1 MREQFEERLKGL
13 KAEFEAGQKMMAD
26 MEMKRSSLES
36 TMLRIK
42 GAIQL
47 VEELLAK
54 VDEAQIEQ

>member
-1 MREQFEERLKGL
+1 MREQFEERLKAL

-42 GAIQL
+42 GAIQM